1 MDTST
6 LNVPMTMYIHAVYIK
21 SKIYKAG
28 GLDSVGDWE
37 HTYFCVSC
45 LDHSRPDPS
54 QRNFLSD
61 MMGT

>member
-6 LNVPMTMYIHAVYIK
+6 LNVTMTMYMYIHALYIK

-37 HTYFCVSC
+37 NILIFASLVWIIPGQIRVSVI
-45 LDHSRPDPS
+45 SSPI
-54 QRNFLSD
+54 
-61 MMGT
+61 

>member
-6 LNVPMTMYIHAVYIK
+6 LNVTMTMYIHAVYIK

-37 HTYFCVSC
+37 NILIFASLVWIIPGQIRVSVIF
-45 LDHSRPDPS
+45 SPI
-54 QRNFLSD
+54 
-61 MMGT
+61 